1 MIKKIIHLLFVP
13 IGGALGYWLWKLIE
27 MVLIKTGTTPWGWV
41 AVAGEVAFISVLA
54 IVGYFCGKPASDFFY
69 RGITKITKK
78 AKAMSAKELFLAVF
92 GLLAGFTA
100 AFLVCQIFRNIQNTV
115 LVTSINAVIYIC
127 CGVLGVRLALMH
139 RDEVSV
145 LENNK
150 EQAGGTVLDAS
161 ILVDGRAA
169 DIVKTGFLR
178 KPLYIPKFVIDELSL
193 LADSEDAKKR
203 TRGRLGLDTVKLL
216 QEKHGAEAVNKDYS
230 DSDSVDDKLIAFA
243 KKTGC
248 SIMTN
253 DYSLNM
259 VASIENITVLNVN
272 ELVNALKPTVVAGDE
287 IKIEITKAGKDPS
300 QGVGYLDDG
309 TMVVI
314 ENGAG
319 HIDKTVDVCVTGM
332 LQTNAGKII
341 FAKLK

>member
-13 IGGALGYWLWKLIE
+13 IGGALGYWLWKLVE
-27 MVLIKTGTTPWGWV
+27 MILVKTGTAPWGWV
-41 AVAGEVAFISVLA
+41 AVAGEIAFISILA
-54 IVGYFCGKPASDFFY
+54 ITGYFLGKPASEFFY
-69 RGITKITKK
+69 RGITKITKR
-78 AKAMSAKELFLAVF
+78 ANMMPAKELFLAVF
-92 GLLAGFTA
+92 GLLVGFIA
-100 AFLVCQIFRNIQNTV
+100 AFLVCQVFRNIDNTV
-115 LVTSINAVIYIC
+115 LVTSINAVVYIC

-145 LENNK
+145 LEKNK
-150 EQAGGTVLDAS
+150 EQAGTVLDAS

-169 DIVKTGFLR
+169 DIVKTGFLH
-178 KPLYIPKFVIDELSL
+178 KPIYIPKFVLEELSL
-193 LADSEDAKKR
+193 LADSDDAKKR
-203 TRGRLGLDTVKLL
+203 IRGRLGLDTVKIL
-216 QEKHGAEAVNKDYS
+216 QEEHGAKIVPGNYSEAES
-230 DSDSVDDKLIAFA
+230 ADDKLIAFA
-243 KKTGC
+243 QKTGC

-259 VASIENITVLNVN
+259 LASIGNVTVLNIN

-287 IKIEITKAGKDPS
+287 IKIEITKAGKDPT

-314 ENGAG
+314 ENGSR
-319 HIDKTVDVCVTGM
+319 HIDETVDVCVTGM

-341 FAKLK
+341 FAKIK

>member
-27 MVLIKTGTTPWGWV
+27 MILTKTGTTPWGWV
-41 AVAGEVAFISVLA
+41 AVAGEIAFISVLA
-54 IVGYFCGKPASDFFY
+54 IAGYFLGGPASEFFHK
-69 RGITKITKK
+69 GIAKVTKR
-78 AKAMSAKELFLAVF
+78 AKSMSAKELFLAVF
-92 GLLAGFTA
+92 GLLIGFIV
-100 AFLVCQIFRNIQNTV
+100 AFLVCQVFRNIDNTV
-115 LVTSINAVIYIC
+115 LVTSINAVVYIC

-139 RDEVSV
+139 RDEVPV
-145 LENNK
+145 LEKNS
-150 EQAGGTVLDAS
+150 EQAGTVLDAS

-178 KPLYIPKFVIDELSL
+178 KPLYIPKFVLDELSL

-203 TRGRLGLDTVKLL
+203 TRGRLGLDTVKVL
-216 QEKHGAEAVNKDYS
+216 QEQHGAEVVSKDYS
-230 DSDSVDDKLIAFA
+230 DSDSIDDKLIAFA
-243 KKTGC
+243 RKTGC

-259 VASIENITVLNVN
+259 VASIENVTVLNAN

-287 IKIEITKAGKDPS
+287 IKIEITKAGKEPT

-341 FAKLK
+341 FAKIK